1 MRREEFKEITE
12 EHIETAKKLVET
24 KGDCDFVD
32 CEHCPF
38 FSKNLIGNKD
48 CGDYSTTDT
57 DPVGTDEDL
66 LKSAQEFLLLA
77 ENNIDKKIVGIDFKE
92 KDNVNSPNHYKL
104 EGLDIESID
113 VIFAVIRGINNGVIA
128 GCVGN
133 ILKYVMRAEK
143 KNGLEDYKKARKYLD
158 WCIEEKGKEEK
169 KK

>member
-1 MRREEFKEITE
+1 MRREDFKEITQ
-12 EHIETAKKLVET
+12 EHIETCKRIINSNGSC
-24 KGDCDFVD
+24 KGIKCNV
-32 CEHCPF
+32 CPF
-38 FSKNLIGNKD
+38 EEKNTGKECMSIKIVKS
-48 CGDYSTTDT
+48 STLRY
-57 DPVGTDEDL
+57 EEKL
-66 LKSAQEFLLLA
+66 LASAQEFLLLA

-128 GCVGN
+128 DCVGN

-169 KK
+169 